1 MAAWTYFEGEWHDG
15 NPKLMGPLTQSAWLC
30 CTVFDGARAFE
41 GRAPDLDQHC
51 QRVVRSAGS
60 LGMRPTLN
68 PQEIE
73 ALARE
78 GIERFPAGSEL
89 YIRPMFWAE
98 SGGVEPDPDSTRF
111 CLSVYESPLP
121 KPTGFSACLS
131 RFRRPSP
138 EVAPTDA
145 KAGCLYPNS
154 ARAQLDARN
163 RGFDAA
169 VMLDMNG
176 NVAEF
181 ASSNL
186 FIARDGAVHTPVLNG
201 TFLAGITR
209 NRVIELL
216 RGAGVT
222 VLERTL
228 TWQEV
233 LTADEVFSTGNYAK
247 VVPVTRIED
256 TALQPG
262 PFYRQAR
269 ELYWDYAHDDRAA
282 PRRAVG

>member
-1 MAAWTYFEGEWHDG
+1 MAAWTYLDGEWLDG
-15 NPKLMGPLTQSAWLC
+15 NPKVMGPLTQAAWLC

-51 QRVVRSAGS
+51 QRVIRSANS
-60 LGMRPTLN
+60 LGLKPAVTAD
-68 PQEIE
+68 QIE

-78 GIERFPAGSEL
+78 GIKRFPQDAEL

-111 CLSVYESPLP
+111 LIAVYESPMP

-131 RFRRPSP
+131 RFRRPSA

-169 VMLDMNG
+169 VMLDLNG

-186 FIARDGAVHTPVLNG
+186 FIAREGAVHTPVLNG

-209 NRVIELL
+209 SRVIELM
-216 RGAGVT
+216 RNAGIT
-222 VLERTL
+222 VHERTI
-228 TWQEV
+228 TYPEIV
-233 LTADEVFSTGNYAK
+233 TADEVFSTGNYAN
-247 VVPVTRIED
+247 VVPVTRIEGRS
-256 TALQPG
+256 LQPG
-262 PFYRQAR
+262 PFYRPAR
-269 ELYWDYAHDDRAA
+269 ELYWDYSHSG
-282 PRRAVG
+282 RR